1 MENYF
6 AAAVIFG
13 PFVLTVSVSAE
24 RKDVPKGL
32 AGRPFDCDG

>member
-13 PFVLTVSVSAE
+13 PFVLTAFVSAE
-24 RKDVPKGL
+24 RKDVPK
-32 AGRPFDCDG
+32 AWRVSSFDCDG

>member
-13 PFVLTVSVSAE
+13 TFVLTAFVSAE

-32 AGRPFDCDG
+32 AGQPIDCDG